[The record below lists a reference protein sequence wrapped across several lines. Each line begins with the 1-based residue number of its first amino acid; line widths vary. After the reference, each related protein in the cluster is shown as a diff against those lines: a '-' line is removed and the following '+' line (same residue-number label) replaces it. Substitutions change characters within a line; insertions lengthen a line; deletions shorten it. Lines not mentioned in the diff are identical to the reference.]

1 MATEEFE
8 ALEIP
13 VVGVKFGVVF
23 DGQGGQM
30 YVGGQAPGGSRLGK
44 QFPKNG
50 QMLWPWVEEGNP
62 RLRQPGF
69 HMLYRNACGK
79 RDA

>member
-30 YVGGQAPGGSRLGK
+30 YV
-44 QFPKNG
+44 NG